1 MTDSSGLTVYVYYR
15 VRPADAA
22 AAIAAVRRFQAGLG
36 VALPGLHCSIA
47 QRGEQGGE
55 LLTLM
60 ETYGHPSGLSAA
72 WRLETETLAQT
83 QLAPWTVGQRHVE
96 VFETCA

>member
-1 MTDSSGLTVYVYYR
+1 MTDRAGRTIYVYYR
-15 VRPADAA
+15 VRLANAPVAV
-22 AAIAAVRRFQAGLG
+22 AAVRSFQAGLV
-36 VALPGLHCSIA
+36 VALPGLHCGLA
-47 QRGEQGGE
+47 QRAEQGGE

-60 ETYGHPSGLSAA
+60 EIYGHPSGLSAA

-96 VFETCA
+96 VFEACA